1 MIALGDFRIDR
12 AVEYEGPFILPG
24 ELFPDFDAAALAG
37 HDWLGPIFEPGT
49 GRMMLSFHSFVLRT
63 GRHTILID
71 TCMGNH
77 KERPGRPIG
86 HRRDTDFPARLAA
99 AGVRPEEVDFVMCTH
114 LHWDHVGWNTRLQ
127 DGHWVP
133 TFPRARYVMARQEY
147 EHRDAMHARG
157 ERGMHDLAFADS
169 ILPLVRAEQALIVDD
184 GHAIE
189 DGVWLEVRA
198 GHTPGNAVLN
208 VRSGQARGVFSGDTI
223 HSPMQFVRPDWSS
236 TACADPAQAAAARRR
251 LMEDHADTPTLI
263 MPAHFLA
270 PSAGRVVTHGKA
282 FAFVGADEG

>member
-12 AVEYEGPFILPG
+12 AVEYEGPFIRPG
-24 ELFPDFDAAALAG
+24 ELFPDFDAAELEG
-37 HDWLGPIFEPGT
+37 HDWLGPIFEPGA

-71 TCMGNH
+71 TCMGND
-77 KERPGRPIG
+77 KERPGREIG
-86 HRRDTDFPARLAA
+86 HLRRTDFPARLAA
-99 AGVRPEEVDFVMCTH
+99 AGVKLEEVDFVMCTH

-127 DGHWVP
+127 DGQWVP
-133 TFPRARYVMARQEY
+133 TFPRARYVMARPEY

-157 ERGMHDLAFADS
+157 ERRLHDLSFADS

-189 DGVWLEVRA
+189 DGVWLEVCP
-198 GHTPGNAVLN
+198 GHTPGNAVIN

-236 TACADPAQAAAARRR
+236 TACADPVQAAAARRG
-251 LMEDHADTPTLI
+251 LMEQHADTPTLV

-270 PSAGRVVTHGKA
+270 PSAGRILSRGNA
-282 FAFVGADEG
+282 FAFASAEEA